1 MKKIIKGHELFQF
14 SDKDIETITGFI
26 IYGLGEVAHGMLNE
40 DWYQKHMGAEPNDVI
55 PQEIIT
61 EIGKTLNDSLRELQ
75 EYGGVY

>member
-1 MKKIIKGHELFQF
+1 MKKTIKGRELLQF

-26 IYGLGEVAHGMLNE
+26 IYGLGEVAHGMLKE
-40 DWYQKHMGAEPNDVI
+40 DWWQKHMGTAPNDII

-75 EYGGVY
+75 DYGEVL